1 MSYYKIIDGV
11 KYDRKMLEVAETA
24 LAVHPGNDLEVFDAV
39 PIWEAAVDGGT
50 ITETEQRTLDYLRQ
64 SYKWTEAA
72 KAWLDRRLS
81 PRNSK
86 EFEKKIQEILT
97 HKYKITSIQWII
109 DESEAEL
116 QSNSFEG
123 KIDFF
128 KALDKIFHSYL
139 EDLKTASGSVKQS
152 VQEVHQL
159 FPDTFPS
166 KRAWSEALERQ
177 LRIYLEDAYLYL
189 VRYAP
194 QLNEGNVETFEFTYA
209 PPPGRESLSE
219 NWIFG
224 LSLPTF
230 SDHIFWGLV
239 DRSGKT
245 PAFHYEF
252 N

>member
-1 MSYYKIIDGV
+1 
-11 KYDRKMLEVAETA
+11 MLEAAETA

-39 PIWEAAVDGGT
+39 PIWEAAIDGGT

-64 SYKWTEAA
+64 FYKWTDSA
-72 KAWLDRRLS
+72 KAWLDRKLS
-81 PRNSK
+81 PINTHG
-86 EFEKKIQEILT
+86 FEQKIQEVLT
-97 HKYKITSIQWII
+97 EKYQIASIQWII
-109 DESEAEL
+109 DESEVAL
-116 QSNSFEG
+116 QSQNFEG
-123 KIDFF
+123 KVDFF

-139 EDLKTASGSVKQS
+139 EEMKATTGSVKQS

-177 LRIYLEDAYLYL
+177 LRMYLEDAYVFL

-194 QLNEGNVETFEFTYA
+194 QLNEGNIDTFEFTYA
-209 PPPGRESLSE
+209 PPPGREQIAE

-224 LSLPTF
+224 LGLPTF
-230 SDHIFWGLV
+230 SDHIYWGLV